1 MIRVILADDH
11 RIVRE
16 GVRRVLEAQP
26 GIRIQGEASRGE
38 EALDILEKVACD
50 VLVMDL
56 AMPGLHGRE
65 FVEKIRSV
73 FPKLGIVIFSM
84 YPEDPFALYFLRCG
98 VNAFV
103 TKERE
108 PGDLVEAIRLA
119 AQGKCFIPERF
130 DSNPRAME
138 PDPAPMGMPATRG
151 SIPMVG
157 SSPIA
162 LSHIEQSLFEPVDA
176 SVRSDKRQASDKP
189 RLKLGPVTVDMES
202 GQVQHP
208 AGNGLLSAH
217 ELALLAYLV
226 PRSGQTISRD
236 ELLREVWGY
245 SSRAQTR
252 TVEMTVSRLRR
263 KVEINATNPRFILT
277 IHGDGYRLDLER
289 AGTENQRE

>member
-16 GVRRVLEAQP
+16 GVRRVLDVQP
-26 GIRIQGEASRGE
+26 GIQILGEASRGE

-56 AMPGLHGRE
+56 AMSGLHGRE
-65 FVEKIRSV
+65 FVEKIRSA

-119 AQGKCFIPERF
+119 AQGKCFIPERL
-130 DSNPRAME
+130 DSNPPARG
-138 PDPAPMGMPATRG
+138 PDAAPMGVSAIQE
-151 SIPMVG
+151 SHPMFG
-157 SSPIA
+157 FSSMAP
-162 LSHIEQSLFEPVDA
+162 SVDA
-176 SVRSDKRQASDKP
+176 SGQSDKRPVSDKP
-189 RLKLGPVTVDMES
+189 RLTLGPVTVDMES

-208 AGNGLLSAH
+208 AGNGLLSTH

-289 AGTENQRE
+289 AGT

>member
-26 GIRIQGEASRGE
+26 GIQILGEASRGE

-65 FVEKIRSV
+65 FVEKIRSA

-119 AQGKCFIPERF
+119 AQGKCFIPERL
-130 DSNPRAME
+130 DSNPRAMGS
-138 PDPAPMGMPATRG
+138 DPAHTSMSAIQNP
-151 SIPMVG
+151 IPMVG
-157 SSPIA
+157 SSPM
-162 LSHIEQSLFEPVDA
+162 STFDPVDA
-176 SVRSDKRQASDKP
+176 SGQSDKRPVSDKP
-189 RLKLGPVTVDMES
+189 RLTLGLVTVDLEN
-202 GQVQHP
+202 GEVQHP
-208 AGNGLLSAH
+208 AGNGLLSTH

-263 KVEINATNPRFILT
+263 KIEINATNPRFILT

-289 AGTENQRE
+289 AGA